1 MPQFSNITIVIKYIY
16 TFLQDIPRKK
26 HEMIVP
32 CEIVVKCVLPSIRA
46 MIAKELITKHNLNQ
60 AQAAKRLGVSQPA
73 ISLYYR
79 KIRGKALDLEK
90 DKEITTL
97 IENLAKQLADNHISN
112 EDFILMFCEIC
123 KMIKAK
129 GLLCQLHKAFDPTID
144 IEKCDLC
151 KTTNA
156 LKHL

>member
-1 MPQFSNITIVIKYIY
+1 
-16 TFLQDIPRKK
+16 
-26 HEMIVP
+26 MIIP
-32 CEIVVKCVLPSIRA
+32 CEIVVKCVLPSVRA
-46 MIAKELITKHNLNQ
+46 MIAKELMTKHNLNQ
-60 AQAAKRLGVSQPA
+60 VQAAKLLGVSQPA

-79 KIRGKALDLEK
+79 KLRGKALDLEE

-97 IENLAKQLADNHISN
+97 IENLANQLAKGNLSN
-112 EDFILMFCEIC
+112 KEFIIFFCEIC
-123 KMIKAK
+123 RTIRTK
-129 GLLCQLHKAFDPTID
+129 GLMCEVHKAFDPTID